1 MAKKF
6 KSEAFESIHSSASA
20 LLAIGVI
27 DKATMREFDE
37 SCIVEVPE
45 FNAAQ
50 SPSVR
55 VFCLKAC
62 VPPTSE

>member
-20 LLAIGVI
+20 LLAIGAI

-37 SCIVEVPE
+37 SCITTES
-45 FNAAQ
+45 NAKQ

-55 VFCLKAC
+55 VFCPKAC
-62 VPPTSE
+62 VPPASE